1 MPSPFPGMDPY
12 LEHPEIWPGV
22 HLLLIS
28 ALAESL
34 TPVLR
39 PNYAISVEVRL
50 YETFGD
56 HPLLVGIPDASV
68 QRARGQST
76 VAVATQPDKPVSV
89 TLPISETIRQGY
101 LEVREVTTKE
111 VVAVIEILS
120 PVNKRPGRGR
130 DAYLGKRD
138 RILTTATHLVEIDL
152 LRAWEPMPMFANGLS
167 SHHYQVLVSRSRQRP
182 NADLYAFNLSDP
194 IPVVPLPLD
203 AEQPE
208 PAIDLKTVL
217 HQVYDRN
224 AYDLKLD
231 YDAEPVPALT
241 ETEAAWADTLLKKQH
256 LR

>member
-50 YETFGD
+50 YETLGD
-56 HPLLVGIPDASV
+56 STLLVGIPDASV
-68 QRARGQST
+68 QRTRGQTST
-76 VAVATQPDKPVSV
+76 TAVATQPYKPVSV
-89 TLPISETIRQGY
+89 TLPMAETVRQGY

-111 VVAVIEILS
+111 VVTVIEILS

-130 DAYLGKRD
+130 DAYLSKRE
-138 RILTTATHLVEIDL
+138 RILTTITHLVEIDL
-152 LRAWEPMPMFANGLS
+152 LRAWAPMPMFANGLS
-167 SHHYQVLVSRSRQRP
+167 SHYQVLVSRSRQRP
-182 NADLYAFNLSDP
+182 HADLYAFNLSDP
-194 IPVVPLPLD
+194 IPAFPLPLD
-203 AEQPE
+203 ADQPE
-208 PAIDLKTVL
+208 PAVDLKAVL
-217 HQVYDRN
+217 NQVYDRN

-231 YDAEPVPALT
+231 YGAEPVPALT
-241 ETEAAWADTLLKKQH
+241 KAEAEWASTLLKKQH